1 MPQCS
6 DYGQGWVGEYPN
18 CRYEP
23 STPPSGSQQQQ
34 QFTGTVESLGY
45 GEELAGSSWEQDW
58 QKFFDP
64 YDPTREEMATRGAG
78 IDIGQLQSAWDLQS
92 GQLGEAWGLREE
104 QLGEAWGLRGGQ
116 LGESWALQQ
125 GQLGEGWQQRREGLG
140 AEAGLGYRN
149 IFGSGQQARG
159 KSGMA
164 FAGGAEEM
172 QRMQLQDVGGAYE
185 RAFGLGKTA
194 YEQAIASGTMGYE
207 QAMETG
213 ELGYQQA
220 LETGELGY
228 TQALETGGL
237 ALQQATTDIY
247 QGLESD
253 VFGQRESWEEQNR
266 ATLNVLL
273 GSGIWSGEGSSSS
286 GGNNNT
292 DWVTC
297 CDGTSQPMAALCGVG
312 NQPADCYGNK
322 DNPPPGSGG
331 VGGTGTGT
339 GTGGTGTGTGTT
351 DPNTGWV
358 TCCDGV
364 EQPAAYMCGLGN
376 QPQDCYGD
384 KDPGGGG
391 TGGTGDTGTGTGD
404 AGTDTGGGSGTDV
417 SYTRNW

>member
-149 IFGSGQQARG
+149 IFGAGQQARG

-185 RAFGLGKTA
+185 RAFGLGRTA
-194 YEQAIASGTMGYE
+194 YE

-213 ELGYQQA
+213 EMGYQQA

-228 TQALETGGL
+228 TQALETGELG
-237 ALQQATTDIY
+237 LQQGTTDVY
-247 QGLESD
+247 QALEAGFLSSTQD
-253 VFGQRESWEEQNR
+253 WERQNR

-273 GSGIWSGEGSSSS
+273 GSGIWPDNVGGNGGEGCEDPGCLAAMQQCLDGPGQSS
-286 GGNNNT
+286 GGCESQFES
-292 DWVTC
+292 C
-297 CDGTSQPMAALCGVG
+297 CANST
-312 NQPADCYGNK
+312 YT
-322 DNPPPGSGG
+322 PPPGNGG
-331 VGGTGTGT
+331 DGGNGYTPPANTGAGTGAGT
-339 GTGGTGTGTGTT
+339 
-351 DPNTGWV
+351 D
-358 TCCDGV
+358 
-364 EQPAAYMCGLGN
+364 E
-376 QPQDCYGD
+376 
-384 KDPGGGG
+384 
-391 TGGTGDTGTGTGD
+391 GTGDYG
-404 AGTDTGGGSGTDV
+404 V
-417 SYTRNW
+417 RRYI